1 MGTYT
6 TILRRTPDHE
16 DLVTQQATKFSD
28 VWWADG
34 WDMEGR
40 KVLLSM
46 IVCQSTKSCS
56 IPRQIWLQQRRQGRT
71 TMGVSVYLESWCQT
85 EGLVHL

>member
-1 MGTYT
+1 MGREEEGTSSRRVEMGTYT

-16 DLVTQQATKFSD
+16 DLVTQQTTKFSD

-40 KVLLSM
+40 KVLLS
-46 IVCQSTKSCS
+46 SPS
-56 IPRQIWLQQRRQGRT
+56 